1 MTLRAII
8 LAFLGAA
15 VICGVTYFNDS
26 VLYQTMFVG
35 NHMPMSVFGGLLPL
49 VLVVNPLLRRLFPG
63 TRRSWLQPF
72 SAKELFVLVALILP
86 ACSIPY
92 SSMMRLMPRALML
105 PHHYAKTDSS
115 WKLLGKDPNTMIP
128 ATTLLPKRALADPDY
143 DDGNALLGFV
153 QGSQT
158 SPGAAHIRFRDVPW
172 PAWRDALGL
181 WLPMFMLLWL
191 ALTGLALV
199 FHKQW
204 ADNEHLPYP
213 VVQFAKSLMPDANGA
228 VNAMFRTKLFWIAF
242 GVVFVI
248 HINNYLYV
256 YNSEYLL
263 EFKRNIS
270 FAPLSRLFP
279 TFMRGGGWNLL
290 YLRLYFTVIAIAFLI
305 PSDVSLSIGIGPFV
319 FTFIAGLLA
328 QYGLPVRAGT
338 ELSPRIYHG
347 MVLGGFIGLFCVM
360 FYTGRHYY
368 LNALRQALLPG
379 GGRRG
384 EVTSGSIWGM
394 RLFLVTFTAMVINL
408 VVLGLDWPLA
418 LLYTGILIILFVVL
432 GRIIAETGAF
442 HLSPGI
448 YPCVL
453 IVAFMGEQALGLTAL
468 GILFFL
474 TTVFIL
480 DPRECFMPFMV
491 NALELSSQG
500 GIKHSRLL
508 PVVGA
513 VMLVGLCI
521 SVPLTLYFSYDRGV
535 NWRDG
540 FASSSVPRF
549 AVAGVLA
556 ARTRLLAQDTL
567 EQANSVRGFD
577 RLALMKPNRRF
588 VVAFAMTFAGVLFFT
603 ACRLRFARWPLHPVL
618 FCLWPNYA
626 GYMLAASFLLGG
638 LLKILVT
645 RYGGAKSVQQLRP
658 FMFGMIAAD
667 MLAGLVIILSG
678 FIYYWLTGMPPK
690 NYWVLPA

>member
-1 MTLRAII
+1 MSSRAIF
-8 LAFLGAA
+8 LAFVAA
-15 VICGVTYFNDS
+15 AIICGVTYFNDS
-26 VLYQTMFVG
+26 VLYQTMLVG
-35 NHMPMSVFGGLLPL
+35 NHMPMSVFGALLPL
-49 VLVVNPLLRRLFPG
+49 VLLVNPLLRRCFPQNSC
-63 TRRSWLQPF
+63 SWLRPF
-72 SAKELFVLVALILP
+72 SAKELFVLLALILP
-86 ACSIPY
+86 MCSIPY
-92 SSMMRLMPRALML
+92 SSMMRLLPRALML

-115 WKLLGKDPNTMIP
+115 WKLPGNDDNAFVP

-143 DDGNALLGFV
+143 DNGNALLGFV

-158 SPGAAHIRFRDVPW
+158 SSGAAHIHFRDVPW

-191 ALTGLALV
+191 ALSGLALV

-204 ADNEHLPYP
+204 AENEHLPYP
-213 VVQFAKSLMPDANGA
+213 VVQFAKSLMPEADGS
-228 VNAMFRTKLFWIAF
+228 VNAMFRNKLFWIAF
-242 GVVFVI
+242 GLVFAI
-248 HINNYLYV
+248 HLNNYLYV
-256 YNSEYLL
+256 YNSEYLI
-263 EFKRNIS
+263 EFKRTIS

-279 TFMRGGGWNLL
+279 TFMRGGGWSLV
-290 YLRLYFTVIAIAFLI
+290 YLRLYFTVVAIAFLI
-305 PSDVSLSIGIGPFV
+305 PSDVSLSIGVGPFV
-319 FTFIAGLLA
+319 FTYIAGVLA
-328 QYGLPVRAGT
+328 QYGLPVSAGA

-368 LNALRQALLPG
+368 LGALKQALCL
-379 GGRRG
+379 GRRD
-384 EVTSGSIWGM
+384 EEISSGSVWGL
-394 RLFLVTFTAMVINL
+394 RLFLLAFAVMVGNL
-408 VVLGLDWPLA
+408 VLLGLDWQLA

-480 DPRECFMPFMV
+480 DPRESFMPFMI
-491 NALELSSQG
+491 NALALSTEG
-500 GIKHSRLL
+500 GVKHGRLL

-513 VMLVGLCI
+513 VMLFGLCI
-521 SVPLTLYFSYDRGV
+521 AVPVTLYFSYDRGV

-549 AVAGVLA
+549 AVSGVLA
-556 ARTRLLAQDTL
+556 ARTRMLAQDTL
-567 EQANSVRGFD
+567 TRANEVRGFE
-577 RLALMKPNRRF
+577 RLALAKPSQRF
-588 VVAFAMTFAGVLFFT
+588 VVAFAMTFAGVLLFT

-618 FCLWPNYA
+618 FCLWPRYA

-638 LLKILVT
+638 LLKIAVT
-645 RYGGAKSVQQLRP
+645 RYGGAKSVQRLRP

-667 MLAGLVIILSG
+667 MLAGLVIIISG
-678 FIYYWLTGMPPK
+678 FIYYWLTGTPPK
-690 NYWVLPA
+690 NYWVLPG

>member
-1 MTLRAII
+1 
-8 LAFLGAA
+8 
-15 VICGVTYFNDS
+15 
-26 VLYQTMFVG
+26 
-35 NHMPMSVFGGLLPL
+35 
-49 VLVVNPLLRRLFPG
+49 
-63 TRRSWLQPF
+63 
-72 SAKELFVLVALILP
+72 
-86 ACSIPY
+86 
-92 SSMMRLMPRALML
+92 
-105 PHHYAKTDSS
+105 
-115 WKLLGKDPNTMIP
+115 
-128 ATTLLPKRALADPDY
+128 
-143 DDGNALLGFV
+143 
-153 QGSQT
+153 
-158 SPGAAHIRFRDVPW
+158 
-172 PAWRDALGL
+172 
-181 WLPMFMLLWL
+181 
-191 ALTGLALV
+191 
-199 FHKQW
+199 
-204 ADNEHLPYP
+204 
-213 VVQFAKSLMPDANGA
+213 
-228 VNAMFRTKLFWIAF
+228 
-242 GVVFVI
+242 VVFAI

-263 EFKRNIS
+263 EFNRSIS

-290 YLRLYFTVIAIAFLI
+290 YLRLYFTVIAIAFLV

-328 QYGLPVRAGT
+328 QYGLPVNEGT

-379 GGRRG
+379 GGRRA

-394 RLFLVTFTAMVINL
+394 RLFLVAFTAMVINL
-408 VVLGLDWPLA
+408 VVLGLDWQLA

-535 NWRDG
+535 NWRDS
-540 FASSSVPRF
+540 FASTSVPRY

-567 EQANSVRGFD
+567 GQANSVRGFD

-588 VVAFAMTFAGVLFFT
+588 VVAFAITFAGVLFFT

-618 FCLWPNYA
+618 FCLWPRYA

-667 MLAGLVIILSG
+667 MLAGLVIIISG
-678 FIYYWLTGMPPK
+678 FVYYWLTGMPPK
-690 NYWVLPA
+690 SYWVLPG